1 MNKCLEGPEQTQ
13 QVDHN
18 TEDENKM
25 YQTPVIQTV

>member
-18 TEDENKM
+18 IGDENDM
-25 YQTPVIQTV
+25 YQMPVVQTV